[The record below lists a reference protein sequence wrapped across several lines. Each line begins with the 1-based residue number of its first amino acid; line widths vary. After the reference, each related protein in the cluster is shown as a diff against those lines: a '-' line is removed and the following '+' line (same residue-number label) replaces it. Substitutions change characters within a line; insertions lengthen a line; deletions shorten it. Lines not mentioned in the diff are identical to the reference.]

1 MLIYYVTFSLLELLL
16 RSLKKL
22 CQLSPSKFNNLC
34 CIDSVLYQDRLQGG
48 GDEVSAMV
56 GDTNLFLQEDGVAEA
71 EIMIAEV
78 EARGGGLGR
87 EAMLLMLRYGAET
100 LKVKQFQAKIK
111 FSNTTSQ
118 NMFTKLG
125 FKESS
130 RSEVFCETT
139 YICDV
144 DKDFCDQLKQN
155 TNWNIGKYMH

>member
-1 MLIYYVTFSLLELLL
+1 
-16 RSLKKL
+16 
-22 CQLSPSKFNNLC
+22 
-34 CIDSVLYQDRLQGG
+34 
-48 GDEVSAMV
+48 MV

-71 EIMIAEV
+71 EIMIAEM

-87 EAMLLMLRYGAET
+87 EAIMLMLRYGAEV

-118 NMFTKLG
+118 NLFNKLG

-139 YICDV
+139 FICDV
-144 DKDFCDQLKQN
+144 DKEFYEWLKLN
-155 TNWNIGKYMH
+155 TNWNIGKYKH

>member
-1 MLIYYVTFSLLELLL
+1 M
-16 RSLKKL
+16 
-22 CQLSPSKFNNLC
+22 
-34 CIDSVLYQDRLQGG
+34 
-48 GDEVSAMV
+48 SAMV

-78 EARGGGLGR
+78 EARGSGLGR
-87 EAMLLMLRYGAET
+87 EAMTLMLRYGAET

-111 FSNTTSQ
+111 FSNIKSQ

-139 YICDV
+139 FICDV
-144 DKDFCDQLKQN
+144 DKDFCERIELN
-155 TNWNIGKYMH
+155 TNWNIGKYIH

>member
-1 MLIYYVTFSLLELLL
+1 M
-16 RSLKKL
+16 
-22 CQLSPSKFNNLC
+22 C

-78 EARGGGLGR
+78 GARGGGLGR

-144 DKDFCDQLKQN
+144 DKDFCEQLKQN
-155 TNWNIGKYMH
+155 TNWNIGKYTH

>member
-1 MLIYYVTFSLLELLL
+1 
-16 RSLKKL
+16 
-22 CQLSPSKFNNLC
+22 
-34 CIDSVLYQDRLQGG
+34 
-48 GDEVSAMV
+48 MV

-71 EIMIAEV
+71 EIMIAEM

-87 EAMLLMLRYGAET
+87 EAMLLMLRYGAEV

-118 NMFTKLG
+118 NLFTKLG

-139 YICDV
+139 FICNV
-144 DKDFCDQLKQN
+144 DKKFHEWLKL
-155 TNWNIGKYMH
+155 NWNIGKYKH